1 MTSTSSSSATPA
13 ADSATRRRAAA
24 RQESSGWEA
33 KEAKTD
39 DSKPA
44 RSYRHVAA
52 VHRTS
57 QPSWFSND
65 APVRPSFI
73 GFRNLM
79 AISLSAS
86 ANTPRQPPRPAADH
100 PANPA
105 QLLVTSAS

>member
-1 MTSTSSSSATPA
+1 MTSVSSSSATPA
-13 ADSATRRRAAA
+13 ADSATRRRVTK
-24 RQESSGWEA
+24 QESSGWEA

-65 APVRPSFI
+65 APSRPSFI

-79 AISLSAS
+79 AISLSAHCPS
-86 ANTPRQPPRPAADH
+86 MPPW
-100 PANPA
+100 
-105 QLLVTSAS
+105 QTTC